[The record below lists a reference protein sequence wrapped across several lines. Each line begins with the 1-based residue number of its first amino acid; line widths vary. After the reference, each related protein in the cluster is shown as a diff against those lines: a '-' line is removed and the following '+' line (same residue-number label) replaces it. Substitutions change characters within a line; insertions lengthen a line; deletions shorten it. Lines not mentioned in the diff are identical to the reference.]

1 MDLGQRVGG
10 RYQLEERLASEVRLT
25 VYRALDEQ
33 TGEPV
38 ILHVHRDQPAWRG
51 SPWLDLRLRLPEL
64 IERSADLCHPH
75 LLCPRD
81 WLALD
86 DGDVAVT
93 YPLLE
98 GQPLDQRV
106 GAGPLSPEQAL
117 RMASDLCGAL
127 QALHA
132 RGLVHRDIKPRNI
145 LLADHGALLTGL
157 EWAQLPSDLVA
168 GGPREQH
175 PGSPAYTSPEQA
187 TAGGRLDGRSD
198 LYSLGLVLREALAG
212 RPARDI
218 APAAGDLGKGANGS
232 LGVVLWRA
240 LQADPSR
247 RYQSADELG
256 HDLDLLARGS
266 IGDRLR
272 LHLRRMP
279 GWGWA
284 LGSIGAVALV
294 WLLLLAGSPDNRASG
309 RVTSKMAASSVPVAW
324 LVETAPAPE
333 SPASMAM
340 EAAAVPQPVS
350 AEARAIEARPV
361 ELRVG
366 QFVERAFTSEG
377 EVHRA
382 AVRVAGGRGYL
393 VATANLAPGVDTIL
407 DVSHNGQR
415 SSNDDAWPGTL
426 ASSVFVLPAEDS
438 TLSLQVSNRGVVGED
453 ATYEL
458 LIVEAD
464 PTPTPTAEPTEVVA
478 REEAVTMTPRPTYT
492 PQRAATAT
500 RAPTRT
506 PRPTSTRRPTYT
518 PRPTMSATP
527 SVTPSPAPTAR
538 PTATATP
545 PRTVLPIKTVTTPV
559 W

>member
-10 RYQLEERLASEVRLT
+10 RYQLEERLASDIRLT

-64 IERSADLCHPH
+64 IARSADLRHPH
-75 LLCPRD
+75 LVCPRD
-81 WLALD
+81 WLAMD
-86 DGDVAVT
+86 DGDVAVV
-93 YPLLE
+93 YPLVE
-98 GQPLDQRV
+98 GQPLDQRLV
-106 GAGPLSPEQAL
+106 AGPLSPEQAL
-117 RMASDLCGAL
+117 RLASDLCGAL
-127 QALHA
+127 QAFHG

-145 LLADHGALLTGL
+145 LLTDQGAVLTGL
-157 EWAQLPSDLVA
+157 EWAQMPSDLVA
-168 GGPREQH
+168 SGPREQH
-175 PGSPAYTSPEQA
+175 PGSPAYMSPEQA
-187 TAGGRLDGRSD
+187 AASGRLDSRSD
-198 LYSLGLVLREALAG
+198 LYSLGLVLQEALDG
-212 RPARDI
+212 RAAWD
-218 APAAGDLGKGANGS
+218 ATPAARNPGKGANGS

-240 LQADPSR
+240 LQAAPVR
-247 RYQSADELG
+247 RYQSAYELG
-256 HDLDLLARGS
+256 HDLELLARGS
-266 IGDRLR
+266 IGDRLW
-272 LHLRRMP
+272 LHLRRTP
-279 GWGWA
+279 RWGWA
-284 LGSIGAVALV
+284 LGSLGAVALV
-294 WLLLLAGSPDNRASG
+294 WLLLSGSRDNTGPGELTGSMG
-309 RVTSKMAASSVPVAW
+309 ASSVPIAW
-324 LVETAPAPE
+324 LVETAPVPE
-333 SPASMAM
+333 SPGPVAM
-340 EAAAVPQPVS
+340 EAAAVPQPAS
-350 AEARAIEARPV
+350 AAARAIEAWPV

-366 QFVERAFTSEG
+366 QFVERAFTSKG

-382 AVRVAGGRGYL
+382 TVRVAGGRGYL

-426 ASSVFVLPAEDS
+426 ASSVFVMPAQDS
-438 TLSLQVSNRGVVGED
+438 TLSVQVSNRGVVGED

-458 LIVEAD
+458 LIVQAD
-464 PTPTPTAEPTEVVA
+464 PTPTPTEEPTEVVA

-492 PQRAATAT
+492 PHRAATAT

-527 SVTPSPAPTAR
+527 SVTPSTAPTAR